1 MAIKCRIWW
10 VDQAQAYAVV
20 SGYSKDVV
28 AALKTVIPTGDR
40 DWDPNTKTWYVKEAY
55 GEAIRKIAETAFG
68 IGSVS
73 FTSKTVAEQAARAN
87 PYAGQQRAFGSA
99 GPMLS
104 AGQGTTEDAVVAFM
118 NLVPFDAAKNCY
130 RLAAQALHPDKHLDD
145 ANAGAK
151 MAKLNELWSRIEKEF
166 YKR

>member
-10 VDQAQAYAVV
+10 TEQAQAYAVV
-20 SGYSKDVV
+20 SGYNKDVV
-28 AALKTVIPTGDR
+28 AALKTIIPSGDR
-40 DWDPNTKTWYVKEAY
+40 DFDPNSKTWYVKEAY
-55 GEAIRKIAETAFG
+55 GEAIRKIAESAFG

-73 FTSKTVAEQAARAN
+73 FTSKTVVEQTRQQQGFSTGARH
-87 PYAGQQRAFGSA
+87 SA
-99 GPMLS
+99 SNSYLTPS
-104 AGQGTTEDAVVAFM
+104 TAGTTEDAVVAFM

-130 RLAAQALHPDKHLDD
+130 RLAAQSLHPDKHLDD

-151 MAKLNELWSRIEKEF
+151 MAKLNELWSRVEKEF

>member
-20 SGYSKDVV
+20 SGYNKDVV
-28 AALKTVIPTGDR
+28 AALKTIIPSGDR
-40 DWDPNTKTWYVKEAY
+40 DYDEPAKTWYVKEAY
-55 GEAIRKIAETAFG
+55 GEAIRKIAESAFG

-73 FTSKTVAEQAARAN
+73 FTSKTVAEQAAKSTAYGRH
-87 PYAGQQRAFGSA
+87 SA
-99 GPMLS
+99 SNSFLTPS
-104 AGQGTTEDAVVAFM
+104 TAGTTEDAVVAFM
-118 NLVPFDAAKNCY
+118 NLVPFEAAKNCY
-130 RLAAQALHPDKHLDD
+130 RLAAQSLHPDKHLDD

-151 MAKLNELWSRIEKEF
+151 MAKLNELWSRVEKEF